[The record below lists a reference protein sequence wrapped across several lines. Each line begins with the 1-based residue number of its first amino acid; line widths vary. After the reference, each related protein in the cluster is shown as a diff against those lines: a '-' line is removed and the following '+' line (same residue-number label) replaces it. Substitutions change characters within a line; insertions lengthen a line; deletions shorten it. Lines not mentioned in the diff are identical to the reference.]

1 MNTENRIM
9 IAAPWTRVFDV
20 AARVEDW
27 PGFLGHYRWVKVGPW
42 RGREREVHMAASRSG
57 LPCRWT
63 ASQRLERSRK
73 RIHYLHTRSK
83 FTQGMD
89 VWWLLKPAGPRRTEV
104 LLTHT
109 MPEAGPLMA
118 WFRRQVV
125 GSFFVHA
132 IAEKTLA
139 GVKRRVEE
147 EA

>member
-1 MNTENRIM
+1 MNTENRIE
-9 IAAPWTRVFDV
+9 IAASWTRVFDA
-20 AARVEDW
+20 AARVEAW
-27 PGFLGHYRWVKVGPW
+27 PGFLGHYRWVQAGPW
-42 RGREREVHMAASRSG
+42 RGQEREVRMAASRSG

-63 ASQRLERSRK
+63 AIQRLERPRM
-73 RIHYLHTRSK
+73 RIHYLHTRSR

-89 VWWLLKPAGPRRTEV
+89 VWWLLKPLGPRRTEV

-109 MPEAGPLMA
+109 MPPSGPLKA
-118 WFRRQVV
+118 WFRRHVV

-147 EA
+147 GA